1 MVLNGFLCV
10 DKPRGPTSF
19 NIIAQTR
26 RLLKTK
32 KVGHCG
38 TLDPEAEG
46 LLLIAIGS
54 STRLLR
60 YVKTEPKTYEF
71 GIQFGSE
78 TDSFDLEGK
87 IVADGGRF
95 PSENE
100 LVESLKLFRG
110 EIQQTPP
117 LFSAIKIEGVRAC
130 DLARKGITP
139 ELKERPVTIHNLELI
154 SYDSKNGAAQ
164 FVVSCSTGTY
174 VRSLVRDIAHACETF
189 GTATFIKRT
198 KIGDFFINDAIALDT
213 TDSPEKRLIS
223 ITDVF
228 KNEYQAELSD
238 SEFKNITQGRDIYIE
253 NVPDDNTTIFAK
265 YNGNIVAV
273 LKKIDVLRYHP
284 EIVLLTEAI

>member
-1 MVLNGFLCV
+1 MNGFLCV
-10 DKPRGPTSF
+10 NKPRGPSSF
-19 NIIAQTR
+19 HIIAQTR

-46 LLLIAIGS
+46 LLLIAVGS

-95 PSENE
+95 PSESE
-100 LVESLKLFRG
+100 LTETLHRFRG
-110 EIQQTPP
+110 EILQTPP

-139 ELKERPVTIHNLELI
+139 ELKERQITIHNLELV
-154 SYDSKNGAAQ
+154 SYDCKIGVAQ
-164 FVVSCSTGTY
+164 LVVSCSTGTY
-174 VRSLVRDIAHACETF
+174 VRSLVRDIAHACGTF
-189 GTATFIKRT
+189 GTATSIRRT
-198 KIGDFFINDAIALDT
+198 KIGDFFIDDAITLDT
-213 TDSPEKRLIS
+213 AISLEQQLIAN
-223 ITDVF
+223 TDVF
-228 KNEYQAELSD
+228 KNEYQIELSAN
-238 SEFKNITQGRDIYIE
+238 EFEKISQGRDMYRG
-253 NVPDDNTTIFAK
+253 NVPGECTSIFAK
-265 YNGNIVAV
+265 FNGNVVAV
-273 LKKIDVLRYHP
+273 LKKIEALRFHP
-284 EIVLLTEAI
+284 EIVLSAEVI

>member
-1 MVLNGFLCV
+1 MNGFLCV
-10 DKPRGPTSF
+10 NKPRGPSSF

-46 LLLIAIGS
+46 LLLIAVGS

-60 YVKTEPKTYEF
+60 YVKTEPKSYEF

-95 PSENE
+95 PSEDE
-100 LVESLKLFRG
+100 LTESLKRFRG
-110 EIQQTPP
+110 NIPQKPP

-139 ELKERPVTIHNLELI
+139 ELKERQIAIHNLELV
-154 SYDSKNGAAQ
+154 SYDGKSGLAQ
-164 FVVSCSTGTY
+164 LVVSCSTGTY
-174 VRSLVRDIAHACETF
+174 VRSLVRDIAHTCETF
-189 GTATFIKRT
+189 GTTTFIRRI
-198 KIGDFFINDAIALDT
+198 KIGDFFIDDAIALET
-213 TDSPEKRLIS
+213 ATSLEERLIS
-223 ITDVF
+223 NTDVF
-228 KNEYQAELSD
+228 KNEYQVELQNAEFEKIS
-238 SEFKNITQGRDIYIE
+238 QGRDIYIE
-253 NVPDDNTTIFAK
+253 NVPDDCAVIFAK
-265 YNGNIVAV
+265 YNGKLFTV
-273 LKKIDVLRYHP
+273 LKKIDALRYHP
-284 EIVLLTEAI
+284 EVVLLTEAI